1 VQFLAAGKLFLSAL
15 AVISAE
21 ELESLRPTLLPHK
34 IKLDCDPSIQTFRS
48 SKSPSLPAINTPAD
62 DLSQPNEE
70 PQDIMEVDGNLA
82 ITVGSPRRST
92 ENGPANDEDL
102 NVWWMDSETSQ
113 SGNSASE
120 NFITPSM
127 SLREIEGHLSSP
139 ESIVRLESDGVGTNF
154 RKYGQENG
162 NSILADI
169 DRSAS
174 KRLRDVIEP
183 STSSELMGVAKR
195 ARIVVD
201 TTLAQS
207 MSPTHAQSRGIS
219 PVPNE
224 NLESVE
230 PDSRSHYLRSYEIIT
245 SRFGED
251 TEYDLKPSQVIEVIK
266 TGDSFL
272 RDDSV
277 EFITS
282 YLDNYHDGLSQPPRL
297 YLPIN
302 GSLTENFFKSFQC
315 AKLLDRR
322 ISVDPI
328 RLRVARILLFL
339 YFERLCQEAQE
350 NNKILSLR
358 SKGKDTASVVTD
370 LLVEEI
376 CHRKKLSNEEE
387 RKQDRRSLQRQKQI
401 GKRWSTLI
409 SRVGPSFLLT
419 CSPGFATRM

>member
-1 VQFLAAGKLFLSAL
+1 VQVLATGKLFLSAL

-34 IKLDCDPSIQTFRS
+34 IKLDCDPSIQIFRS
-48 SKSPSLPAINTPAD
+48 SKSPSLPAINTLAD
-62 DLSQPNEE
+62 NLSLLNEE
-70 PQDIMEVDGNLA
+70 PQDIMEVDSNLA
-82 ITVGSPRRST
+82 ITVGSPRQST
-92 ENGPANDEDL
+92 GDGPTNDQDL
-102 NVWWMDSETSQ
+102 NVRRIDSETSQ
-113 SGNSASE
+113 SCNSASE
-120 NFITPSM
+120 NFIPP
-127 SLREIEGHLSSP
+127 LREIGEGHLSSP
-139 ESIVRLESDGVGTNF
+139 HSILRLESNSVGTDF
-154 RKYGQENG
+154 R

-183 STSSELMGVAKR
+183 STFSELMGVTKR
-195 ARIVVD
+195 ARTVLD
-201 TTLAQS
+201 TTLVQS
-207 MSPTHAQSRGIS
+207 MSHTHSQSRGTS
-219 PVPNE
+219 LVRNE
-224 NLESVE
+224 NIESVE
-230 PDSRSHYLRSYEIIT
+230 PDSRSHYLRSYEIIS

-251 TEYDLKPSQVIEVIK
+251 TEYNLKPSQVIEVIK

-272 RDDSV
+272 RDDSM

-282 YLDNYHDGLSQPPRL
+282 YLDNYHDRLSQPPRIHPPL
-297 YLPIN
+297 N
-302 GSLTENFFKSFQC
+302 GSLTKNLFKSFQC

-350 NNKILSLR
+350 NTKILSFR
-358 SKGKDTASVVTD
+358 SQGRDTASVVTD

-376 CHRKKLSNEEE
+376 YHREKLSNQEE
-387 RKQDRRSLQRQKQI
+387 RKQDRRSLQKQKQI

-419 CSPGFATRM
+419 CSPGLATQM